1 MYRLFERARDIL
13 NHRNENISKTAKR
26 PTSEPNRTTSNHS
39 REDITGINPQ
49 QPQEDQG
56 EAPMLLT
63 PEASLPMG
71 EQPEPLWFNESPNFS
86 NVDQL
91 LSPGFSLSE
100 NVLFQG
106 FFMDYDNVGEGYD
119 PMPTVSNEIP
129 ASLLYDV

>member
-13 NHRNENISKTAKR
+13 NRPNENISKAAKR
-26 PTSEPNRTTSNHS
+26 PTSVPNRTSSHQS
-39 REDITGINPQ
+39 KEYVSGIITQ
-49 QPQEDQG
+49 HQEEG
-56 EAPMLLT
+56 EASMLLT
-63 PEASLPMG
+63 PETSIPMG

-106 FFMDYDNVGEGYD
+106 FFMDYDNVEGYD
-119 PMPTVSNEIP
+119 PMPSILNEAP
-129 ASLLYDV
+129 AGLPYDV